1 MFGLMVG
8 RRVQRASFET
18 RVTALVADD
27 PLLGSTTA
35 CMLRCWAALW
45 TEYKRLHTLL
55 AQVVGRDELC
65 RRFCGIPG
73 VGPVAAL
80 TFKAA
85 IDDPARFAKSK
96 TVGAHFGLTPK
107 REQSG
112 TSVDHDGHISRRG
125 DGEVRTALYEAA
137 NAMMTRSQKHCAVKA
152 WGLRLAAKRGHKR
165 ALVAVARKLAVIMH
179 RMWLDGSEFRFAASD
194 QPAGKERNP
203 APAAPGTF
211 VLPWR
216 SLPRRQAM
224 PAPSATPL

>member
-1 MFGLMVG
+1 
-8 RRVQRASFET
+8 
-18 RVTALVADD
+18 LVADD

-35 CMLRCWAALW
+35 CMLRCSAALW

-55 AQVVGRDELC
+55 VQVVGRDELC
-65 RRFCGIPG
+65 RRFCGTPG
-73 VGPVAAL
+73 VAPVAAL

-96 TVGAHFGLTPK
+96 IVGAHFGLTPK

-152 WGLRLAAKRGHKR
+152 WGLRLAGKRGHKR

-179 RMWLDGSEFRFAASD
+179 RMWLDGSEFRFSASD

-203 APAAPGTF
+203 APAAP
-211 VLPWR
+211 
-216 SLPRRQAM
+216 AC
-224 PAPSATPL
+224 A